1 MSVRTV
7 VPLALA
13 PVAALVL
20 FVVVI
25 VGGASGGGLATTAA
39 SAASPQTCA
48 GSGPIKR
55 LGAAQAAN
63 ARTVVAVAEQMGGRP
78 GAVIAVSV
86 SLAES
91 GLRDHL
97 GNPNV
102 PGSGAGQGSGSNADS
117 IGIFQQRA
125 SWGAVAQRLDPAAS
139 TELFM
144 TRLLADTGW
153 QSKPPW
159 VAAQDVQRSAYDG
172 QPRPANDNSS
182 VYGGNYMAT
191 LAQAQ
196 QIVGVAATGA
206 TNCDTLTG
214 GVPATVKPGSHGLP
228 DSYTILASA
237 TPAEAKVV
245 AYALAQ
251 LDKPYVFN
259 TAGPTSFDCSG
270 LTMAAWTQ
278 AGVVLPHYTI
288 TQAQAGTP
296 VSSPNLMVPGD
307 LILVPGDDGALAAP
321 GHVGMYIGN
330 GLVVNASDPTDGIR
344 VQTYADFIKAGH
356 GLSAIRHIE

>member
-1 MSVRTV
+1 MRARTV

-13 PVAALVL
+13 PLAALVL

-25 VGGASGGGLATTAA
+25 VAGASGGGVTVTA
-39 SAASPQTCA
+39 SAATSQTCS
-48 GSGPIKR
+48 GSGPIKH

-63 ARTVVAVAEQMGGRP
+63 ARAVVAVAEQMGGRP

-86 SLAES
+86 GLAES
-91 GLRDHL
+91 GLRDL

-125 SWGAVAQRLDPAAS
+125 SWGTVAQRLDPATS
-139 TELFM
+139 TKLFM

-153 QSKPPW
+153 RVKPPW

-172 QPRPANDNSS
+172 RPRPANHGSS
-182 VYGGNYMAT
+182 VYGGNYQAT
-191 LAQAQ
+191 LDQAQ
-196 QIVGVAATGA
+196 QIVGVAASGA

-214 GVPATVKPGSHGLP
+214 GVSANVTPGSHGLP
-228 DSYTILASA
+228 DHYSIPATA
-237 TPAEAKVV
+237 TPNEAKVV

-259 TAGPTSFDCSG
+259 TAGPDSFDCSG
-270 LTMAAWTQ
+270 LTMAAWAR
-278 AGVVLPHYTI
+278 AGVTLPHYTG
-288 TQAQAGTP
+288 TQARAGSP
-296 VSSPNLMVPGD
+296 VSNPNLMVPGD
-307 LILVPGDDGALAAP
+307 LILVPGDDGTLAAP
-321 GHVGMYIGN
+321 GHVGMYIGD
-330 GLVVNASDPTDGIR
+330 GLVINASDPTDGIR
-344 VQTYADFIKAGH
+344 VQTYADFINAGH
-356 GLSAIRHIE
+356 GLSAIRHIK